1 MTETLN
7 EYCKRTEQE
16 KRELSQ
22 NMAILAE
29 SYKALQ
35 RKNDILF
42 DRVLTVIKQRDDRDK
57 DIVVLRKETSTLL
70 LQRALIDG
78 EIAEHIKERK
88 GWEYE
93 RGNLNHRIQ
102 EHALLIKHHD
112 YIISENRKTMEAW
125 FNEIERLKKE
135 KRELKENEKYQQ
147 DIYLRFRDRVK
158 ELEQENTA
166 QKLIIDAQAAA
177 IREWEQMGKITISF
191 PGSSKKSCD
200 TCKHQPHGI
209 GRVGCP
215 IACFGCAVNEGSHW
229 EPIPTHK
236 G

>member
-22 NMAILAE
+22 KIAQMECSAFGME
-29 SYKALQ
+29 K
-35 RKNDILF
+35 
-42 DRVLTVIKQRDDRDK
+42 V
-57 DIVVLRKETSTLL
+57 
-70 LQRALIDG
+70 
-78 EIAEHIKERK
+78 IAEHVKERK

-93 RGNLNHRIQ
+93 RGNLIHKIQ

-158 ELEQENTA
+158 ELA
-166 QKLIIDAQAAA
+166 Q
-177 IREWEQMGKITISF
+177 
-191 PGSSKKSCD
+191 D
-200 TCKHQPHGI
+200 TTDTERCS
-209 GRVGCP
+209 VCP
-215 IACFGCAVNEGSHW
+215 ED
-229 EPIPTHK
+229 
-236 G
+236 